1 MGSSRDQC
9 ICQAATTWLTLW
21 HFAQGGSSGYR
32 ARKLSAP
39 AALSAELVCRFS
51 VWDHRQRGECK
62 VHAPCTVPS
71 DPSLGRF
78 VPLQSD
84 RFILAQDALGSTD
97 ATKRA
102 WDREG
107 LWEAPFG
114 FAVGG
119 CSGNFT
125 LRVNPGGRG
134 GRLTCERVRPE
145 AHLEAVEAQCSPP
158 DGTRSERFSK
168 ASSTS
173 HCGWGRTT
181 PRADRVP

>member
-1 MGSSRDQC
+1 M
-9 ICQAATTWLTLW
+9 
-21 HFAQGGSSGYR
+21 
-32 ARKLSAP
+32 
-39 AALSAELVCRFS
+39 V
-51 VWDHRQRGECK
+51 CK

-134 GRLTCERVRPE
+134 GRLTCE
-145 AHLEAVEAQCSPP
+145 
-158 DGTRSERFSK
+158 G
-168 ASSTS
+168 
-173 HCGWGRTT
+173 
-181 PRADRVP
+181 